1 MVRRLIQALSGGGP
15 PATAPQSAPASDA
28 ILSPERARQV
38 EQRYRN
44 PAAPPAKVSYATV
57 ADYCDSVDHLPE
69 ITGLRGDLKDVQ
81 RPWAV
86 KMILALVPP
95 GATLVEIGA
104 GMPDVAQVLVDCGYR
119 VMAVDPY
126 EGAGNGPTEYEA
138 YKARFPRVDIR
149 RQLFDETLRL
159 AEPVDAVYSIS
170 TLEHIDDLTPV
181 FRAIRKFLKPATGL
195 SIHCIDVVTRGMDD
209 AYHLRQAA
217 QLLRLHGQPE
227 GAWDTLM
234 HQANQD
240 LETYF
245 LGPSG
250 HQLWRATT
258 PYEKF
263 PYRKV
268 LSLQSYARTSDLL
281 LPGV

>member
-1 MVRRLIQALSGGGP
+1 MVRRLIQSLSRGQSPAAAEPPP
-15 PATAPQSAPASDA
+15 PAPEA
-28 ILSPERARQV
+28 ILPPDRARAV

-44 PAAPPAKVSYATV
+44 QKPPARISYATV
-57 ADYCDSVDHLPE
+57 ADFCDSVDHLPE
-69 ITGLRGDLKDVQ
+69 ITGRQGDLKDVQ

-86 KMILALVPP
+86 KMILALVPR

-104 GMPDVAQVLVDCGYR
+104 GMPDVAQALVDCGYR
-119 VMAVDPY
+119 VIAVDPY

-149 RQLFDETLRL
+149 RQLFDETLDL
-159 AEPVDAVYSIS
+159 TAPVDAVYSIS
-170 TLEHIDDLTPV
+170 TLEHIDDLEPV
-181 FRAIRKFLKPATGL
+181 FRAIRKFLKPETGL
-195 SIHCIDVVTRGMDD
+195 SVHCMDVVTRGMDD

-217 QLLRLHGQPE
+217 QLLHLHGEPG
-227 GAWDTLM
+227 GAWDALLQ
-234 HQANQD
+234 QANQD

-250 HQLWRATT
+250 HQLWRGAT

-268 LSLQSYARTSDLL
+268 LSLQSYARTPDLL